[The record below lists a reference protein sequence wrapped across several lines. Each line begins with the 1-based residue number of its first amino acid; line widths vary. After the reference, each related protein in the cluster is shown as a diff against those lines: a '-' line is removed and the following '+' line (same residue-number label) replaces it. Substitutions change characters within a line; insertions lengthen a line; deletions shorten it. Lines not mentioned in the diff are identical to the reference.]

1 MTRHRTR
8 ILAPLRRRRLVS
20 LTLMVALVVNT
31 LMPFA
36 QAIAGPSDIHTV
48 LAAIC
53 SPNGVRYVEMD
64 LGPAESEAPRAPGLG
79 SLDHCPGCLGAT
91 VAVLPEAATV
101 PHRLA
106 DDPAAPASIE
116 QAKAPLPLTR
126 FQPRAPPHAS

>member
-1 MTRHRTR
+1 MTRHRTQ

-20 LTLMVALVVNT
+20 LTLMVALVINT
-31 LMPFA
+31 MMPLA
-36 QAIAGPSDIHTV
+36 QAIAGPSGTHIV
-48 LAAIC
+48 LGAIC

-64 LGPAESEAPRAPGLG
+64 LGPAESEAPHAPGLG

-91 VAVLPEAATV
+91 AAVLPEVASV

-106 DDPAAPASIE
+106 DDRSAPASIE